1 MALENC
7 PISELIENDNTY
19 MNRIKH
25 RKDLMNAHPIETY
38 QCNDVCEPA
47 VLELYEWM
55 MGTYLPTRFPTMYQ
69 ALSAGQVPQDVKL
82 TTGLGPCLHNIPA
95 NTYIPLSAPSGTSA
109 LYSLGANIDTD
120 ILLLLPSST
129 SSDNIPIYHLQAYV
143 TCFPSGFATQ
153 DKLGL
158 PLAGIHKPVP
168 GYKEK
173 LEKSMDRF
181 FAKMECGRAVR
192 RVNWSVTTNDLLYS
206 QGGNHMYEDGSTH
219 SGPETGAVNQGKKG
233 GGGNEK
239 TLDTTAANLDSV
251 IAEQQKDVDVSKC
264 RLRCERQT
272 LHRLPGTKALV
283 FMFKTYQYKLE
294 DVKAE
299 GDGPALAEAI
309 PGLAGGSVPDMAFY
323 KRQVVWGDKI
333 VEYLNS
339 QTIDGT

>member
-206 QGGNHMYEDGSTH
+206 QGGNHDTYLDPRSRETLSPADQDGTVDWKGLRYLQHSTATLKFN
-219 SGPETGAVNQGKKG
+219 SGRSLKIYGAPP
-233 GGGNEK
+233 
-239 TLDTTAANLDSV
+239 DP
-251 IAEQQKDVDVSKC
+251 
-264 RLRCERQT
+264 RLRRPAT
-272 LHRLPGTKALV
+272 RFPVPSRRGRLV
-283 FMFKTYQYKLE
+283 
-294 DVKAE
+294 
-299 GDGPALAEAI
+299 
-309 PGLAGGSVPDMAFY
+309 
-323 KRQVVWGDKI
+323 
-333 VEYLNS
+333 
-339 QTIDGT
+339 